1 MQSTFAVGEVVEL
14 KSGGPKM
21 TVTSV
26 GTPFGVPTVGCMW
39 FEGIKKMQGDFPPG
53 ALQAA
58 RPSKIGSAVPD
69 ED

>member
-39 FEGIKKMQGDFPPG
+39 FEGIRKCKGTSRP
-53 ALQAA
+53 ALC
-58 RPSKIGSAVPD
+58 
-69 ED
+69 